1 MLVIKGVIMKIIS
14 GTLKGRNIEGYNIE
28 GTRPTMDR
36 VKESLFGMIQDY
48 IKDST
53 VLDLFAGSGNL
64 GVEAISNGA
73 KIAYFID
80 NNPEV
85 IKVLNKNIANLDI
98 KSKSRVIL
106 SDWKKA
112 LNTFATQNIKFDLIF
127 IDPPYAYDVYEK
139 ILNKVSTLNLLSD
152 NGLIIMEHSNL
163 HLPTTYENL
172 TLYKERNYGNKSI
185 NIYIKK
191 Q

>member
-85 IKVLNKNIANLDI
+85 IKVLNKNIANLGI

-106 SDWKKA
+106 FDWKKA

-152 NGLIIMEHSNL
+152 DGLIIMEHSNL

-185 NIYIKK
+185 NIYTKK

>member
-1 MLVIKGVIMKIIS
+1 MFVIKGVIMKIIS

-152 NGLIIMEHSNL
+152 DGLIIMEHSNL

>member
-1 MLVIKGVIMKIIS
+1 MKIIS

-152 NGLIIMEHSNL
+152 NGLIIMEYSNL

>member
-1 MLVIKGVIMKIIS
+1 MKIIS

-85 IKVLNKNIANLDI
+85 IKVLNKNIANLGI

-112 LNTFATQNIKFDLIF
+112 LNTFVTQNIKFDLIF

>member
-1 MLVIKGVIMKIIS
+1 MKIIS

>member
-152 NGLIIMEHSNL
+152 NGLIIMEYSNL

>member
-1 MLVIKGVIMKIIS
+1 MKIIS

-152 NGLIIMEHSNL
+152 DGLIIMEHSNL

-185 NIYIKK
+185 NIYTKK
-191 Q
+191 